1 MFIRSYPQF
10 LFDEASDGTDGGTG
24 GLGDGGDSGDA
35 GGRGPTDYEAIM
47 DKYPADDTPADNDDK
62 NDNPDNVSNIADK
75 QNKDDK
81 DGDKT
86 PTLEEE
92 LEKFNVEDTGDL
104 LANVNNWGLQDKDGN
119 PLEFKNAEEVKD
131 LISKGLE
138 GNQGT
143 QELDSQRQAMEKE
156 FSDKE
161 EKFKADTETFE
172 KQRGELGETLQE
184 YQIFSRVLGQLQK
197 SDPEVY
203 NDLAEAFSRETDAL
217 VESQNNP
224 LVTQLTTQVGELTKV
239 IQDMKSG
246 NEQTENTEIVKEWG
260 TGLAEIQKA
269 YGGKLS
275 SLKVVP
281 NYEDVKKMWASNA
294 DKSMTPKQAFFAV
307 HGEQIKKALES
318 KNKNANTKKQSDAR
332 LGKRHSNPG
341 GGPPVAKQSREE
353 YLLEVAGR
361 HT

>member
-10 LFDEASDGTDGGTG
+10 LLDEASDGTDGGAG
-24 GLGDGGDSGDA
+24 GLGGDGGDA
-35 GGRGPTDYEAIM
+35 GAGERGATDFEAIM
-47 DKYPADDTPADNDDK
+47 DKYPADDSPADNDSKD
-62 NDNPDNVSNIADK
+62 DNVSNIADK

-81 DGDKT
+81 DGDT
-86 PTLEEE
+86 PPTLEEE
-92 LEKFNVEDTGDL
+92 LENFEVKDTGNL
-104 LANVNNWGLQDKDGN
+104 LEAVKELGLQDKEGN
-119 PLEFKNAEEVKD
+119 ALEFKNADEIKE
-131 LISKGLE
+131 LINKGLE

-143 QELDSQRQAMEKE
+143 QDLDSQRQAMEKE

-161 EKFKADTETFE
+161 TKFQADMETFE
-172 KQRGELGETLQE
+172 KQKGEIGETLQE
-184 YQIFSRVLGQLQK
+184 YQVFSRVLNQLQK

-224 LVTQLTTQVGELTKV
+224 LVTNLTTQVNNLTEIIK
-239 IQDMKSG
+239 DLKSG
-246 NEQTENTEIVKEWG
+246 NEQTENTEIVKEWDN
-260 TGLAEIQKA
+260 GLAEIQKA

-318 KNKNANTKKQSDAR
+318 KNKTDKTKKESDAR
-332 LGKRHSNPG
+332 LGKHHKINRDLKPEAN
-341 GGPPVAKQSREE
+341 QSRET
-353 YLLEVAGR
+353 YLMDKYGGM
-361 HT
+361 